1 MTVVHKSEIENV
13 AAGFRAELISV
24 SLKYRGSKAV
34 GAVGSFVAEIEAH
47 RAGYAKKFATIR
59 VGADAATI
67 ALADE
72 TERKIDAMA
81 QQEIQR
87 VRNAGRVELIPELPP
102 DQHPPQPHAT
112 VDPITNK
119 ENRKKRMPTLRE
131 ARNVAPVGLE
141 IMAKESGPEKYAPP
155 DRHAQQRDIERIM
168 FLQWSQAD
176 PANDPAAENLKA
188 AVQRVPSMSLD
199 EIDQVMEGV
208 RNMMPKEDECVP

>member
-47 RAGYAKKFATIR
+47 RAGYAKKFATIH
-59 VGADAATI
+59 VGANAATI

-72 TERKIDAMA
+72 TERKIDALA

-119 ENRKKRMPTLRE
+119 ENRKQPLGRCATL
-131 ARNVAPVGLE
+131 
-141 IMAKESGPEKYAPP
+141 
-155 DRHAQQRDIERIM
+155 HA
-168 FLQWSQAD
+168 W
-176 PANDPAAENLKA
+176 
-188 AVQRVPSMSLD
+188 
-199 EIDQVMEGV
+199 G
-208 RNMMPKEDECVP
+208 